1 MTMLRLTTFHVT
13 ESFDS
18 VMEQYDQRMTNT
30 DSDDDQIQK
39 MFLTLTPL
47 QYLGLRASYN
57 PGT

>member
-1 MTMLRLTTFHVT
+1 MLRLTTFHVT

-18 VMEQYDQRMTNT
+18 VMEHYDQRMTNT
-30 DSDDDQIQK
+30 DWDDDQIQK
-39 MFLTLTPL
+39 MFLTLTPPL